1 MTNVN
6 SYRKCWANS
15 LGDCAGPMSKEHV
28 FSRAIARKQSN
39 TAMAV
44 VGMANMRD
52 GPIGPDGPKARILC
66 QHHNAGLS
74 PLDSEAKKLAEGLH
88 LFVDG
93 ARHTTVHLSGLL
105 LERWVL
111 KTVINHMASGL
122 GHTDKWLPSEPLVRI
137 AYGLEPM
144 PQGCGLY
151 SLRVEDYEPLS
162 SEQTGITPAW
172 MGSADGTPREMMGA
186 IVYLHGAAFFL
197 LLQTHFLEVLK
208 LRGLAFSQ
216 SHLPLTFDRLTFHP
230 IATQMDDDQG
240 HTLVALFDWAQVRPR
255 FG

>member
-1 MTNVN
+1 
-6 SYRKCWANS
+6 
-15 LGDCAGPMSKEHV
+15 
-28 FSRAIARKQSN
+28 
-39 TAMAV
+39 
-44 VGMANMRD
+44 
-52 GPIGPDGPKARILC
+52 
-66 QHHNAGLS
+66 
-74 PLDSEAKKLAEGLH
+74 
-88 LFVDG
+88 
-93 ARHTTVHLSGLL
+93 
-105 LERWVL
+105 
-111 KTVINHMASGL
+111 
-122 GHTDKWLPSEPLVRI
+122 
-137 AYGLEPM
+137 M